1 MKPQIVTAIP
11 IPFTS
16 EGDVDEG
23 TYQRAIEFI
32 EPHVDGCCQNH
43 RQFLALDDDERLE
56 LFASRDLIGGRTIA
70 RLGHAAVSRRGD
82 WRVDP

>member
-32 EPHVDGCCQNH
+32 EPHVDGVLVAGTTGEIGRASC
-43 RQFLALDDDERLE
+43 RER
-56 LFASRDLIGGRTIA
+56 
-70 RLGHAAVSRRGD
+70 V
-82 WRVDP
+82 